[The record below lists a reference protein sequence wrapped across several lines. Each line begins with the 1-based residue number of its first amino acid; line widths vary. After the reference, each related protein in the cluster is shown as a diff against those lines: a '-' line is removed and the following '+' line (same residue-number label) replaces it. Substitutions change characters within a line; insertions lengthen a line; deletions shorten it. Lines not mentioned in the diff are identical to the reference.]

1 MGMNRH
7 GEWRSKL
14 TTLKNPLIA
23 NAHKISRNAKID
35 LNRDPGVGIENSQS
49 LGGIT
54 QPTETNGQEKWVTK
68 PGAVRAYIQS

>member
-23 NAHKISRNAKID
+23 NAHEISKNAKID
-35 LNRDPGVGIENSQS
+35 LNRDSGVGIENGLSQR
-49 LGGIT
+49 GIT
-54 QPTETNGQEKWVTK
+54 RPIETIGQET
-68 PGAVRAYIQS
+68 